1 VTIRADTKNARKI
14 KTADGDISFMDTD
27 GSLPLIII
35 LTVLFGAFFS
45 AAETAVTEFPNAKIK
60 AFENEKGSKHL
71 LWKLTKKPTRLMTEF
86 TLIRFITLIVLAAA
100 FVGGNF
106 FPVLRVENS
115 APYWLFAAQKV
126 LLVIAAIFTQMLFI
140 EALPKRAAR
149 SVSSEGF
156 ALAAVPIIC
165 FMRIILSPFVGIL
178 YGFIYIFSKIFGLPG
193 QNTTEAVTEEGILM
207 MVDAGNETGI
217 IEESQAEMISNIF
230 DFSDT
235 PVSDVMTH
243 RTDVTAVSSKSNCV
257 EIIEKAVSSGFSRI
271 PVYSENIDHIIGVL
285 CVKDLL
291 TLIGN
296 EKPPED
302 VFASRFIRDTI
313 YLPETARCKNAF
325 KQMTD
330 RKMQMAVIMD
340 EYGGTSGIVT
350 VEDIL
355 ETIVGSIQD
364 EYDDEAEEITR
375 ISDMVYSVDGLASPE
390 VILPKLG
397 ISAEDEEEYD
407 TMSAFLIGLSGK
419 LPEIGQKIEATK
431 DNVKFTAMSSKDMR
445 ITRIKAEKITE
456 EQI

>member
-1 VTIRADTKNARKI
+1 
-14 KTADGDISFMDTD
+14 MDTD
-27 GSLPLIII
+27 GSLPLVIII
-35 LTVLFGAFFS
+35 ITAFFGAFFS
-45 AAETAVTEFPNAKIK
+45 AAEAAITEIPGTRMKT
-60 AFENEKGSKHL
+60 FENEKGRKHL
-71 LWKLTKKPTRLMTEF
+71 LWKITKKPSRLMTEF
-86 TLIRFITLIVLAAA
+86 TLVRFITLIVLAAS

-106 FPVLRVENS
+106 FPAPPPVYYS
-115 APYWLFAAQKV
+115 APAWLFAAGKI
-126 LLVIAAIFTQMLFI
+126 LLAIGAIIVQIVFI
-140 EALPKRAAR
+140 EALPKRLAR
-149 SVSSEGF
+149 SSASEGF
-156 ALAAVPIIC
+156 ALAAVPIIYLV
-165 FMRIILSPFVGIL
+165 RIVLTPLVGLL
-178 YGFIYIFSKIFGLPG
+178 YGLIFVFSKIFGLPG
-193 QNTTEAVTEEGILM
+193 QNTPEAVTEEGIMM

-230 DFSDT
+230 EFSDT

-302 VFASRFIRDTI
+302 VLASRFIRDTI
-313 YLPETARCKNAF
+313 YLPETASCKNAF

-397 ISAEDEEEYD
+397 ICADDEEAYD

-431 DNVKFTAMSSKDMR
+431 DNVKFTAMSSRDMR